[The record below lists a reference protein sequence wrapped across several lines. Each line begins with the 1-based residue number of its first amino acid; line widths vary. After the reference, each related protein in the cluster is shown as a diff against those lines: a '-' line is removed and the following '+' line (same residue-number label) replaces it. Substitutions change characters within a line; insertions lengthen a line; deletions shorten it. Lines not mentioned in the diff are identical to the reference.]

1 MSYLEEYLDKVQNLP
16 LDVNRYLRMI
26 KELDIR
32 LSSAQIKLDDI
43 QEDYLQ

>member
-32 LSSAQIKLDDI
+32 LSSAEIKLDDI
-43 QEDYLQ
+43 

>member
-32 LSSAQIKLDDI
+32 LSSA
-43 QEDYLQ
+43 